1 VAVIWATGRRE
12 AEAYLGAEGPLVRVR
27 PYLTP
32 IADAYAAADVAVT
45 RAGAMTI
52 AELCAWGI
60 PSILVPLPTA
70 AQDHQTQ
77 NARATA
83 LAGAALHLPQ
93 GELSATRLGELVV
106 ALQHDQGR
114 RAAMADAARA
124 RGRPSAAQAIAR
136 GVLAAMGIA

>member
-1 VAVIWATGRRE
+1 
-12 AEAYLGAEGPLVRVR
+12 
-27 PYLTP
+27 
-32 IADAYAAADVAVT
+32 
-45 RAGAMTI
+45 MTI